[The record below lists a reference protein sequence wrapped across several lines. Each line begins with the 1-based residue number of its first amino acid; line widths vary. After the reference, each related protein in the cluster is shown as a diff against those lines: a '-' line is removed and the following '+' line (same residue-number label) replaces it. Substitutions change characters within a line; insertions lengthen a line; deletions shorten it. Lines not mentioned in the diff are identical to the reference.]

1 MGANMISGRA
11 WDYVDGVWDRSILP
25 ALVEYIR
32 IPNKSPAFDP
42 EWQAHGYMDEVVAR
56 FVAFAETQPIPGLG
70 IEVVR
75 LAGRTPLIFI
85 DIPGIQT
92 YRASN
97 SRVWTPAL
105 LRRCCSTAT
114 STNSRR

>member
-11 WDYVDGVWDRSILP
+11 WDYVDGIWDRSIIP

-42 EWQAHGYMDEVVAR
+42 EWQAHGYMDEAVAR

-85 DIPGIQT
+85 DIPGIDT
-92 YRASN
+92 PGIDIPG
-97 SRVWTPAL
+97 WTPAL